1 MEPFLL
7 RSGTGQEYH
16 WGHFYNF
23 NIQVLARAIRQE
35 KERKDIKIGNQEVTL
50 LFVDDMYGLIYTK
63 ITHTHTHA
71 HTYTHTLL
79 DMINESNEVAEVAG
93 YRLNTQQ

>member
-1 MEPFLL
+1 MVKNVEPFLL

-16 WGHFYNF
+16 GGHFYNF

-35 KERKDIKIGNQEVTL
+35 KERKDIKIGNQEVKL
-50 LFVDDMYGLIYTK
+50 LFVMIYMVLY
-63 ITHTHTHA
+63 IQRLHIHMHTHIYK
-71 HTYTHTLL
+71 HTARYF
-79 DMINESNEVAEVAG
+79 SNEAAGVAG